1 MNAFPSVRIE
11 GGLFSSEILEKI
23 LNGELPG
30 QDPRDFGLKSRV
42 DMTNE
47 MASAFSDA
55 KAYWGVFKKRLDKVE
70 ESKPATSET
79 REYWVIPFLSLLGY
93 ELQSNSR
100 AYEVDG
106 LTFDI
111 SHRAGQNADA
121 PPVHIVGARQDL
133 GRLPASGRPR
143 LAPHSLVQEFLNR
156 TEHLWGLVTNG
167 RVIRLLRDSTYIRR
181 QAYVEFNIESIM
193 EEERFQDFV
202 ALYRLIHRTR
212 LPINTDEGPNSF
224 LEQYYQYS
232 LIQGSRFRENLRY
245 GVEECL
251 KRLANG
257 FLKHP
262 DNDDFRRRVVSS
274 NLEVDGISAEELYR
288 QLLRL
293 IYRMLFLLVSEERGL
308 ISSDPIYR
316 DHYSVS
322 RLRRLVDKRRAYTD
336 HEDIWRSLQ
345 VTWKALS
352 NERFSWFLKMSPLN
366 SELFAHIDFDD
377 YLISNN
383 EFAESFYYLVYY
395 EENQTRLRRVNY
407 AALDVEE
414 LGSVYESLLEYKPHI
429 DNSGECPHFDLITG
443 SERRTTGSYY
453 TPPELVGELIHSA
466 LEPVIYERLKSAKSK
481 AEKEKAILSIRVC
494 DPAAGSGHFLLAAS
508 RRLGKELAKIRTGED
523 EPAPERVREAIRDVV
538 SHCIYGVDKNPLAVE
553 LCKVA
558 LWLESHAE
566 GKPLTFLDHKIRC
579 GDSLVGISTLETL
592 NEGIPDKAFMPITS
606 DDKIASR
613 NARRQNAL
621 ERQSSLYHG
630 TFNETLKRLADTLYQ
645 IESLSEDTMEQI
657 REKADTLHR
666 IEQSN
671 EFQRL
676 NLACDAWTSAF
687 FQSYNNRDH
696 LRVTTGTLHSILSEG
711 GGTDAQLLGFIFKT
725 STQHN
730 FFHWPLIF
738 PEVFAS
744 GGFDVVLGNPP
755 FMGGLKISGKLGDN
769 YRKYLGAVFEPFGG
783 TADLC
788 AAFYRRVFS
797 LLRKDG
803 RIGMVATNTISEGDT
818 RECGLKVILEQGGNI
833 TYAKRFIKW
842 PGAANVEVNLISIY
856 KSELSLPKINQTSI
870 LDGRIVDFIS
880 SRLDDEFN
888 IEPKRLPQNKG
899 RAFIGSYVLGLGF
912 MLKPENAH
920 HLLEK
925 DPRNAECLFPYLN
938 GEDLNSHPEQHPSR
952 WVINFFDWDLEK
964 ACQYP
969 DLISIV
975 EQKVKPEREKL
986 REEIPIQAKRKK
998 FWWQY
1003 GSSATELYAAIAH
1016 LQQVAVRSRVSELH
1030 ALVFVPK
1037 GYVYGDATVVFAF
1050 DDFYHFA
1057 LLQSNVHEI
1066 WVRRNA
1072 SSLESRNRYTPTDC
1086 FDTFPFPP
1094 EEYKNRRGRNIV
1106 VIEDLL
1112 EPFKSASKI
1121 GAAYHD
1127 HRKQIML
1134 NRNIGLT
1141 EIYNYFNNPDCSEND
1156 IDILRKLHIEMDKTI
1171 LACYGWDDIEPS
1183 HGFYQNPRGQTRFT
1197 VSPQARKEILKRL
1210 LDLNLRIASEGEM

>member
-1 MNAFPSVRIE
+1 MNAFPSIRVE

-55 KAYWGVFKKRLDKVE
+55 KAYWGVFKKRLDKVQ

-93 ELQSNSR
+93 ELQSNSH
-100 AYEVDG
+100 AYDVDG
-106 LTFDI
+106 LTFGI
-111 SHRAGQNADA
+111 THRAGQNADA
-121 PPVHIVGARQDL
+121 PPVHIIGARQDL
-133 GRLPASGRPR
+133 GRLPASGRHR
-143 LAPHSLVQEFLNR
+143 LVPHSLVQEFLNR

-202 ALYRLIHRTR
+202 ALYRIIHRTR
-212 LPINTDEGPNSF
+212 LPINTDEAPKSF

-232 LIQGSRFRENLRY
+232 VIQGSRFRENLRY

-262 DNDDFRRRVVSS
+262 NNDDFRRRVVSS
-274 NLEVDGISAEELYR
+274 NLVVGEISAEELYR

-308 ISSDPIYR
+308 ISSEPVYR

-322 RLRRLVDKRRAYTD
+322 RLRRMVDKRSAYTD

-345 VTWKALS
+345 VTWRALS
-352 NERFSWFLKMSPLN
+352 DERFSCFLKMSPLN

-377 YLISNN
+377 HLISNKDLL
-383 EFAESFYYLVYY
+383 ESFYYLVYY

-429 DNSGECPHFDLITG
+429 DNSGASPHFDLITG

-481 AEKEKAILSIRVC
+481 AEMEKAILSIRVC

-508 RRLGKELAKIRTGED
+508 RRLGKELARIRTGED

-538 SHCIYGVDKNPLAVE
+538 SHSIYGVDRNPLAVE

-579 GDSLVGISTLETL
+579 GDSLVGISTLEIL

-606 DDKIASR
+606 DDKIAARIS
-613 NARRQNAL
+613 RRQNVL

-630 TFNETLKRLADTLYQ
+630 TFAEALKRLADTLHQ

-666 IEQSN
+666 IEQSD
-671 EFQRL
+671 EFQHL

-711 GGTDAQLLGFIFKT
+711 GGTDPQLFGFILKT

-730 FFHWPLIF
+730 FFHWPLMF

-769 YRKYLGAVFEPFGG
+769 YRKWLGAMFEPFDR

-788 AAFYRRVFS
+788 AAFYRRAFS

-803 RIGMVATNTISEGDT
+803 RMGMVATNTISEGDT
-818 RECGLKVILEQGGNI
+818 RECGLKVILKYGGII
-833 TYAKRFIKW
+833 TFAKRFIKW
-842 PGAANVEVNLISIY
+842 PGAAKVEINMMSIY
-856 KSELSLPKINQTSI
+856 KPNGSLPKLNQMPV
-870 LDGRIVDFIS
+870 LDGRTVDFIS
-880 SRLDDEFN
+880 SRLDDEPD
-888 IEPKRLPQNKG
+888 IDPKQIRMNKG
-899 RAFIGSYVLGLGF
+899 IAFQGSIVLGMGF
-912 MLKPENAH
+912 A
-920 HLLEK
+920 LEPVEARYLIEA
-925 DPRNAECLFPYLN
+925 DPRNADCLFPYLN

-975 EQKVKPEREKL
+975 KDKVKP
-986 REEIPIQAKRKK
+986 
-998 FWWQY
+998 
-1003 GSSATELYAAIAH
+1003 
-1016 LQQVAVRSRVSELH
+1016 
-1030 ALVFVPK
+1030 
-1037 GYVYGDATVVFAF
+1037 
-1050 DDFYHFA
+1050 
-1057 LLQSNVHEI
+1057 
-1066 WVRRNA
+1066 
-1072 SSLESRNRYTPTDC
+1072 
-1086 FDTFPFPP
+1086 
-1094 EEYKNRRGRNIV
+1094 
-1106 VIEDLL
+1106 
-1112 EPFKSASKI
+1112 
-1121 GAAYHD
+1121 
-1127 HRKQIML
+1127 
-1134 NRNIGLT
+1134 
-1141 EIYNYFNNPDCSEND
+1141 
-1156 IDILRKLHIEMDKTI
+1156 
-1171 LACYGWDDIEPS
+1171 
-1183 HGFYQNPRGQTRFT
+1183 
-1197 VSPQARKEILKRL
+1197 
-1210 LDLNLRIASEGEM
+1210 